1 MKHFCFKAAYARMI
15 VALKD
20 DVLAGKFV
28 KAICTYMFE
37 NKEPTNL
44 DAPIDSY
51 FKLFRKSFDLSKN
64 RSESGRKGGK
74 ANKKQTVNI
83 S

>member
-1 MKHFCFKAAYARMI
+1 MKHFAFKAAYARMI

-20 DVLAGKFV
+20 DALTGKFV

-44 DAPIDSY
+44 DTPIDSY

-64 RSESGRKGGK
+64 RSESGRKGGQ
-74 ANKKQTVNI
+74 ANRKQAN
-83 S
+83 